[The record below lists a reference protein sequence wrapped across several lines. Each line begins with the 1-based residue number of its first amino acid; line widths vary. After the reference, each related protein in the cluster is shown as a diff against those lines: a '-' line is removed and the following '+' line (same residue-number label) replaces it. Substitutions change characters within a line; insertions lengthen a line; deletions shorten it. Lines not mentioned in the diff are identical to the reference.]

1 MNQDLTDEASR
12 ASSPPR
18 RRKLATQS
26 HYADIDVSSVSV
38 RDFAVRLHG
47 WRAAAHESIE
57 CSLHNLLDD
66 STRPAFKATL
76 PLYDHRRPLS
86 ATQKQLAVLLERFPL
101 SDAAL
106 NAWLDLCTFIAP
118 GALPK
123 KAKEVWDLLLQERG
137 GKAGITSKKFALHD
151 LETDYTRQLR
161 AKCAHRAMSSNF
173 ALELCIPMV
182 HYVSNLELLLKNL
195 AYPLWKAGALSVDI
209 GEVMGFCPLTG
220 KPTRFIGHPASAD
233 VAIHLKKVSDQRCTG
248 EGEVMLLLVG
258 LQMDNSHQYGKK
270 HMNAMVTLYPTL
282 AQFRSTR
289 ARETFMTM
297 GQFKLP
303 KEIAQL
309 RKAYSAELHATLY
322 QKSIYTSFVEPMNA
336 LIKNG
341 ADNIVNYTA
350 NLLCYRYVVGAPS
363 DEQTNESLGCN
374 ACKWPRLG
382 RAAICMLH
390 CVRCTS
396 NFFLQQT
403 LVHYSGKGKFPHPE
417 HLVPREYLGDPI
429 APVFPHRPIQHFTSA
444 QDKRV
449 RLYRDPISRKDIIS
463 NGVKDGYWVFTEVC
477 LSVSGTLSLP
487 AFRTTST
494 GSVAMLASWVLTACM
509 CLCLE

>member
-1 MNQDLTDEASR
+1 M
-12 ASSPPR
+12 
-18 RRKLATQS
+18 
-26 HYADIDVSSVSV
+26 
-38 RDFAVRLHG
+38 RLHG

-57 CSLHNLLDD
+57 SSLHNLLGDA
-66 STRPAFKATL
+66 TRPAFKATL
-76 PLYDHRRPLS
+76 PLFDHRRPLS
-86 ATQKQLAVLLERFPL
+86 AAQKQLAVLLERFPL

-137 GKAGITSKKFALHD
+137 GKAGITSKKFVLHD

-161 AKCAHRAMSSNF
+161 QKCAHRAMSSNF

-220 KPTRFIGHPASAD
+220 KPTRFISHPASAD
-233 VAIHLKKVSDQRCTG
+233 VAIHLKKVTDQRCTG

-282 AQFRSTR
+282 AQFRSTQ

-341 ADNIVNYTA
+341 
-350 NLLCYRYVVGAPS
+350 
-363 DEQTNESLGCN
+363 
-374 ACKWPRLG
+374 
-382 RAAICMLH
+382 
-390 CVRCTS
+390 
-396 NFFLQQT
+396 
-403 LVHYSGKGKFPHPE
+403 
-417 HLVPREYLGDPI
+417 
-429 APVFPHRPIQHFTSA
+429 
-444 QDKRV
+444 
-449 RLYRDPISRKDIIS
+449 
-463 NGVKDGYWVFTEVC
+463 
-477 LSVSGTLSLP
+477 
-487 AFRTTST
+487 TST
-494 GSVAMLASWVLTACM
+494 VTTMSIYSVTGMLWEHPVTNKPTKVLVAMLASGLDWEERQYVCCTASYALVIIYSKPSCIT
-509 CLCLE
+509 LARASFHTLNTLSHANS